1 VTVAT
6 PAPSRAE
13 TIADYSASPR
23 SRGVV
28 SASKRT
34 WRRLPTVAKYA
45 IVLLLALIYVVP
57 MLVLINT
64 AFKTPSGFISNP
76 TGLSKTFSFTNFVNA
91 WNEGDFAAYIGNSV
105 LYTFVVAGLGTVLS
119 LLIAYPVAR
128 RYVRLASWLLG
139 LFVVALFLPN
149 SIPTQFELLLH
160 LHLYNS
166 RIGYMFVLL
175 AGLGVGPLLI
185 TGYVRSIP
193 YELDQAAAVDGC
205 GYFRYLF
212 TFIAPIARP
221 VLMTSFLLQAIYVW
235 NEIIL
240 ATIYLPSN
248 GKLPVSAGLFAFYG
262 QYTDQWSLIAAATLI
277 ISLPLIA
284 VFLLLQRYFVAGA
297 LSGAFK

>member
-1 VTVAT
+1 M
-6 PAPSRAE
+6 
-13 TIADYSASPR
+13 TIAASARTRTAAVPEPR
-23 SRGVV
+23 LSHLRPAISVP
-28 SASKRT
+28 KRA
-34 WRRLPTVAKYA
+34 WSRLPTAAKYI
-45 IVLLLALIYVVP
+45 IVLLLALIYIVP
-57 MLVLINT
+57 MLVLLNT
-64 AFKTPSGFISNP
+64 ALKTPTGFISNP
-76 TGLSKTFSFTNFVNA
+76 TGLTKTVSLNNFINA
-91 WNEGDFAAYIGNSV
+91 WNEGNFAAYIGNSV
-105 LYTFVVAGLGTVLS
+105 LYTFVVAGFGTVFS

-128 RYVRLASWLLG
+128 RYVRVASWLLG

-160 LHLYNS
+160 IHLYNS
-166 RIGYMFVLL
+166 RIGYILVLL

-185 TGYVRSIP
+185 TGYIRSIP

-212 TFIAPIARP
+212 TFVAPIARP

-248 GKLPVSAGLFAFYG
+248 SKLPVSAGLFAFYG

-277 ISLPLIA
+277 ISVPLIA
-284 VFLLLQRYFVAGA
+284 VFLLLQRYFIAGA